1 MESTLVD
8 TIKEADKLGYSIDF
22 NRSPW
27 KDKLQLNPTDF
38 SIDNIFR
45 FEGMTNPED
54 EAILYTLSSTTLDLK
69 GYLLNGY
76 GVYSEEWIDNVV
88 HKLNVRNNA

>member
-1 MESTLVD
+1 M
-8 TIKEADKLGYSIDF
+8 
-22 NRSPW
+22 
-27 KDKLQLNPTDF
+27 NPTDF

-54 EAILYTLSSTTLDLK
+54 EAILYTLSSATLDLK

>member
-8 TIKEADKLGYSIDF
+8 TLKKVNDLGYSKDF

-27 KDKLQLNPTDF
+27 KEKLQLDTTDF
-38 SIDNIFR
+38 VIDNIFR
-45 FEGMTNPED
+45 FEGMTDPED
-54 EAILYTLSSTTLDLK
+54 EAILYAISSNNPDLK

-76 GVYSEEWIDNVV
+76 GVYSEDWIDHVIT
-88 HKLNVRNNA
+88 KLSVRK